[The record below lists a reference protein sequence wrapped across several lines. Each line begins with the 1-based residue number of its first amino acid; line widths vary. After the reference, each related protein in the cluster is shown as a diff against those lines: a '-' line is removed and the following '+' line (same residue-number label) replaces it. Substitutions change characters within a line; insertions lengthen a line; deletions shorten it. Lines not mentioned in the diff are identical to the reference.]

1 MRDYNTYDMCGL
13 LQGLLD
19 ALSKHASA
27 IPLQERVRLAT
38 ELVNALPDAPSDIPV
53 IEQARPLTRAE
64 LYRQQR
70 DNRPS
75 AKTPV
80 PPLQSA
86 YSRLI
91 GE

>member
-1 MRDYNTYDMCGL
+1 MRSYNAYDMCGL

-19 ALSKHASA
+19 ALGKHASA

-38 ELVNALPDAPSDIPV
+38 ELVNALPDTPEDIQV

-75 AKTPV
+75 ATTSL
-80 PPLQSA
+80 PPLRSA